1 MTTLKKSIG
10 QQNSVGKIAKK
21 AIRRS
26 AFLLIRHSKYILSK
40 IHSYRLLFQEYNHM
54 KKINRITECRNEN
67 NQQKKVRLIKC
78 ITP

>member
-1 MTTLKKSIG
+1 MTTLKNQSDNRTQWAKS
-10 QQNSVGKIAKK
+10 QK
-21 AIRRS
+21 
-26 AFLLIRHSKYILSK
+26 KYILSK